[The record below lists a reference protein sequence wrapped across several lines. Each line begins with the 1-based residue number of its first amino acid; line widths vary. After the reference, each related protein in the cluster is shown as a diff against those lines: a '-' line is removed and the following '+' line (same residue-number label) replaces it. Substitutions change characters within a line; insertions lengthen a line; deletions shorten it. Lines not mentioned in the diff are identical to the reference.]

1 MFNNPMNQFSVSL
14 IGARWGMVVGITLCL
29 VAPALAQTRLKLSA
43 IKPGTERVQL
53 INNGD
58 FQFQGPLVG
67 SSYPFP
73 SGWSSSVDMYA
84 NSGSNMVAINNGV
97 VARAQVNS
105 SAPATGFS
113 QTVSL
118 E

>member
-1 MFNNPMNQFSVSL
+1 MGRSNKCMKEIKWWALSFAF
-14 IGARWGMVVGITLCL
+14 VVLFGPSF
-29 VAPALAQTRLKLSA
+29 PAFAQTKLKLST

-67 SSYPFP
+67 SNYPFP
-73 SGWSSSVDMYA
+73 TGWSSSVDMFA
-84 NSGSNMVAINNGV
+84 NAGTNMVSVNNGV
-97 VARAQVNS
+97 VARGQVNS
-105 SAPATGFS
+105 GAPATGFS

-118 E
+118 EPA